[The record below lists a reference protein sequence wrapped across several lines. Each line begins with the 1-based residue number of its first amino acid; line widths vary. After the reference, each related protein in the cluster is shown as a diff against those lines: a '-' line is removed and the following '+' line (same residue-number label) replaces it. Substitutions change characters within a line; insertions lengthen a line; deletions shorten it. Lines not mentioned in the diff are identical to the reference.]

1 MTDMWKLKSS
11 SLDPAVLPVEESLY
25 TLANGYL
32 GIRGCFEE
40 GYPQQYAS
48 IRGNYINGF
57 YDLVEA
63 KYSEKLCGFPEV
75 QEKMSNLIDAQTIE
89 IYLDG
94 EKVSLFNG
102 NHGNYKRTLHFDE
115 GYSERSFEYHTQMG
129 KNAFISFRRMVSFQ
143 VKELFLI
150 EVQIKY
156 EGQIV
161 VKSYINGDVSNYTDD
176 FDPRVGEH
184 AKLLDWKSSSL
195 VDEVYMAVTARTKTT
210 DFEIGCV
217 VHHHCSDENALT
229 SIEGVHAPEMK
240 VTYSTS
246 GNITLMKY
254 SAYTDSRYDQEPV
267 VHRGLNII
275 KKHSAMCFDEHLEM
289 QILYLKSFWNN
300 SDIKIYGNDL
310 IQQGVRFSL
319 FQLLQSVGKDGLTN
333 IAAKGLTGEGY
344 EGHYFWDTE
353 IYMLPFFELTQPQI
367 AEKLLIYR
375 HNTLNQAR
383 EEARVLGHKRG
394 AKYPW
399 RTITGRE
406 CSTFFPAGTAQYH
419 INGDIAYG
427 FIQHYLQHG
436 DLEFVCKYGAE
447 VIFETARLW
456 LEIGHF
462 HDGKFMIHNVTGPDE
477 YTCIVNNNYYTNVV
491 ARYNLEW
498 AVRFYELLLQ
508 KKPRVLAEIIQKIHL
523 VEFEVEEMVK
533 AYQNMFLPY
542 DEVLKIFKQ
551 DDSFLEKAIW
561 DFQGTPENKYPLL
574 LHYHPLTIYRYQV
587 IKQADTVLAHF
598 LLEDFAKEESIKN
611 AFNYYEKV
619 TTHDSSLSSCI
630 YGIMAS
636 KCGYYEK
643 AYDYFLET
651 VRLDLD
657 NTHGNTKDGL
667 HVANLG
673 GTALSVIFGFA
684 RYRIKSEGI
693 TLSPWCPKTWSG
705 YEFRVLYR
713 GRQLGVKVSDSV
725 KIELLEGEKL
735 QLKVY
740 GLQYELETV
749 LRIPLERLNEND
761 QSSNI

>member
-1 MTDMWKLKSS
+1 MWKLTSS
-11 SLDPAVLPVEESLY
+11 FLDPDVLPVEESLH

-40 GYPQQYAS
+40 GYPHQYTS
-48 IRGNYINGF
+48 IRGTYINGF

-63 KYSEKLCGFPEV
+63 KYSEKQFGFPEV
-75 QEKMSNLIDAQTIE
+75 QEKMPNLMDAQTIE

-94 EKVSLFNG
+94 ERVSLFNG
-102 NHGNYKRTLHFDE
+102 SYGNYIRTLYFDK
-115 GYSERSFEYHTQMG
+115 GYSERSFEYQTQKG
-129 KNAFISFRRMVSFQ
+129 ENAFIRFRRMVSFQ
-143 VKELFLI
+143 VRELFLI
-150 EVQIKY
+150 EVEIKY
-156 EGQIV
+156 EGQIL
-161 VKSYINGDVSNYTDD
+161 VKSYVKGEMSNYTDD
-176 FDPRVGEH
+176 FDPRVGEY

-195 VDEVYMAVTARTKTT
+195 IDNVYMVMTARTRNT
-210 DFEIGCV
+210 DFEVGCV
-217 VHHHCSDENALT
+217 VYHRCSKEALMG
-229 SIEGVHAPEMK
+229 IEGVHEPKMVAI
-240 VTYSTS
+240 YSTKGS
-246 GNITLMKY
+246 IALTKY
-254 SAYTDSRYDQEPV
+254 CAYSDGRHNQEPV
-267 VHRGLNII
+267 MYRGLDII
-275 KKHSAMCFDEHLEM
+275 KEHSAMCFDEHLEM
-289 QILYLKSFWNN
+289 QRIYLKDFWHH
-300 SDIKIYGNDL
+300 SDIKIYGNEL

-353 IYMLPFFELTQPQI
+353 IYILPVFQLSQPKI

-375 HNTLNQAR
+375 HSTLEHAR
-383 EEARVLGHKRG
+383 KEARVLGHKRG
-394 AKYPW
+394 VKYPW

-436 DLEFVCKYGAE
+436 DLEFICRYGAE

-462 HDGKFMIHNVTGPDE
+462 YEGKFMIHNVTGPDE
-477 YTCIVNNNYYTNVV
+477 YTCIVNNNYYTNVI

-498 AVRFYELLLQ
+498 AVKFYRLLKQ
-508 KKPRVLAEIIQKIHL
+508 KNPQALDEIILKIQL
-523 VEFEVEEMVK
+523 VESEIDEMVK
-533 AYQNMFLPY
+533 AYQNMYLPY
-542 DEVLKIFKQ
+542 DEVLKIYKQ
-551 DDSFLEKAIW
+551 DDAFLEKAQW
-561 DFQGTPENKYPLL
+561 DFEGTPESKYPLL

-598 LLEDFAKEESIKN
+598 LLEDFTEEVSIKN
-611 AFNYYEKV
+611 AFDYYEKV

-636 KCGYYEK
+636 RCGYYEK

-673 GTALSVIFGFA
+673 GTALSVVFGFA
-684 RYRIKSEGI
+684 GYRIKNESI
-693 TLSPWCPKTWSG
+693 TLSPWCPKTWNG
-705 YEFRVLYR
+705 YEFMLQYR
-713 GRQLGVKVSDSV
+713 GRQLQVKVSDSV

-740 GLQYELETV
+740 GQQYELDKV
-749 LRIPLERLNEND
+749 LRIPLEGLKRD
-761 QSSNI
+761 GQSSNI

>member
-1 MTDMWKLKSS
+1 MWKLKSS

-40 GYPQQYAS
+40 GYPQQYTS
-48 IRGNYINGF
+48 IRGTYINGF

-63 KYSEKLCGFPEV
+63 KYSEKLCGFPEE
-75 QEKMSNLIDAQTIE
+75 QEKMPNLMDAQTIE

-94 EKVSLFNG
+94 ERVSLF
-102 NHGNYKRTLHFDE
+102 HGSHANYKRTLYFDK
-115 GYSERSFEYHTQMG
+115 GYAERSYAYQTQKG
-129 KNAFISFRRMVSFQ
+129 KNASIRFRRMVSFQ

-150 EVQIKY
+150 EVEIKY
-156 EGQIV
+156 EGEILI
-161 VKSYINGDVSNYTDD
+161 KSYVNGEVSNYTDD

-184 AKLLDWKSSSL
+184 AQLLDWKGSCL
-195 VDEVYMAVTARTKTT
+195 IDEAYMAMTARTRKT
-210 DFEIGCV
+210 DFEVGCV
-217 VHHHCSDENALT
+217 VSHRCLEKGVSMIIEDEHEPKMT
-229 SIEGVHAPEMK
+229 SIYLAKG
-240 VTYSTS
+240 S
-246 GNITLMKY
+246 ITLTKY
-254 SAYTDSRYDQEPV
+254 GAYTDSRHNQESTV
-267 VHRGLNII
+267 QRGLEII
-275 KKHSAMCFDEHLEM
+275 KKYSMLCFDEHLEM
-289 QILYLKSFWNN
+289 QKEYLKLFWHDA
-300 SDIKIYGNDL
+300 DIKIYGDDL

-353 IYMLPFFELTQPQI
+353 IYMLPFFQLTQPKI

-375 HNTLNQAR
+375 HNTLDHAR

-394 AKYPW
+394 VKYPW
-399 RTITGRE
+399 RTIAGRE

-436 DLEFVCKYGAE
+436 DLAFISRYGAE

-462 HDGKFMIHNVTGPDE
+462 YDGKFMIHNVTGPDE
-477 YTCIVNNNYYTNVV
+477 YTCIVNNNYYTNVI

-498 AVRFYELLLQ
+498 AVKFYHILKQ
-508 KKPRVLAEIIQKIHL
+508 KNPQVLDEIIQKIQMM
-523 VEFEVEEMVK
+523 ESEIDEMIK
-533 AYQNMFLPY
+533 AYENMYLPY
-542 DEVLKIFKQ
+542 DEALKIHKQ
-551 DDSFLEKAIW
+551 DDAFLEKALW
-561 DFQGTPENKYPLL
+561 DFEGTPESKYPLL

-598 LLEDFAKEESIKN
+598 LLEDFADEESIKN
-611 AFNYYEKV
+611 AFDYYEKV

-684 RYRIKSEGI
+684 GYRIKDEGI
-693 TLSPWCPKTWSG
+693 ILSPWCPNTWSG
-705 YEFRVLYR
+705 YEFILLYR
-713 GRQLGVKVSDSV
+713 GRQLRVKVSDAV
-725 KIELLEGEKL
+725 EIELLEGEKL

-740 GLQYELETV
+740 GRQYELEET
-749 LRIPLERLNEND
+749 LRIPLEGLNRD
-761 QSSNI
+761 GQSSNI

>member
-1 MTDMWKLKSS
+1 MWKLESL

-25 TLANGYL
+25 TLANGFL

-40 GYPQQYAS
+40 GYPQQYTS
-48 IRGNYINGF
+48 IRGTYINGF

-75 QEKMSNLIDAQTIE
+75 QEKMPNLMDAQTIE

-94 EKVSLFNG
+94 ERVSLFNG
-102 NHGNYKRTLHFDE
+102 SHTHYKRALHFDE
-115 GYSERSFEYHTQMG
+115 GYSERSFEYRTQKE
-129 KNAFISFRRMVSFQ
+129 KNAFIRFRRMVSFK

-150 EVQIKY
+150 EVEIKY
-156 EGQIV
+156 EGQIL
-161 VKSYINGDVSNYTDD
+161 VKSYIDGDVSNYTDNY
-176 FDPRVGEH
+176 DPRVGEH

-195 VDEVYMAVTARTKTT
+195 IDEEYMAVTARTKTT
-210 DFEIGCV
+210 DFEVGCV
-217 VHHHCSDENALT
+217 VYHHCSEKDALMAT
-229 SIEGVHAPEMK
+229 EGVHEPKMTA
-240 VTYSTS
+240 TYLINGSF
-246 GNITLMKY
+246 TLTKY
-254 SAYTDSRYDQEPV
+254 GVYTDSRYNKEPIL
-267 VHRGLNII
+267 HRGLDII
-275 KKHSAMCFDEHLEM
+275 KSHSIMGFDEHLEI
-289 QILYLKSFWNN
+289 QRIYLKNFWHY
-300 SDIKIYGNDL
+300 SDIKIYGNNV
-310 IQQGVRFSL
+310 IQQGVRFSV
-319 FQLLQSVGKDGLTN
+319 FQLLQSVGQDGLTN

-353 IYMLPFFELTQPQI
+353 IYILPIFQLTQPQI

-375 HNTLNQAR
+375 HSILDQAR
-383 EEARVLGHKRG
+383 EEARILGHKRG
-394 AKYPW
+394 VKYPW

-427 FIQHYLQHG
+427 FIQYYLQHG
-436 DLEFVCKYGAE
+436 GLDFICQYGAE

-462 HDGKFMIHNVTGPDE
+462 YDGKFMIHNVTGPDE
-477 YTCIVNNNYYTNVV
+477 YTCIVNNNYYTNVI

-498 AVRFYELLLQ
+498 AVKFYRLLKQEKPPVFDKIISKLQ
-508 KKPRVLAEIIQKIHL
+508 LVEAEID
-523 VEFEVEEMVK
+523 EMVK
-533 AYQNMFLPY
+533 AYQNMYLPY
-542 DEVLKIFKQ
+542 DELLKIYKQ
-551 DDSFLEKAIW
+551 DDSFLEKALW
-561 DFQGTPENKYPLL
+561 DFEGTPKSKYPLL

-587 IKQADTVLAHF
+587 IKQADTVLGHF
-598 LLEDFAKEESIKN
+598 LLEDFAEEESIKN
-611 AFNYYEKV
+611 AFDYYEKV

-643 AYDYFLET
+643 AYEYFLET

-684 RYRIKSEGI
+684 GYRIKNEGI
-693 TLSPWCPKTWSG
+693 NLSPWCPKTWSG
-705 YEFRVLYR
+705 YEFRLLYR
-713 GRQLGVKVSDSV
+713 DRQLRVKVSDAV
-725 KIELLEGEKL
+725 EIELLEGERL
-735 QLKVY
+735 EMKVY
-740 GLQYELETV
+740 DRQYQLEKE
-749 LRIPLERLNEND
+749 LRIPLERLKID
-761 QSSNI
+761 D